1 MPRYR
6 VTGPDGRVYR
16 VTAPEGA
23 TQDEV
28 LAYAQQHAES
38 LPQVAAMPVQQAPQA
53 APSPLG
59 TDLENFAASIGK
71 TALDK
76 GRGLAQS
83 SLALPAFVQRHMPD
97 YAKQFLPDALNA
109 DAYYQQLKQ
118 DQAAVDQRDT
128 ALMSTK
134 AGIAGNV
141 IGNVGLGLL
150 GGVIAKG
157 AGLAG
162 SVLPNTYA
170 GTAASGGLLGALQP
184 LSGDQSELDRLANV
198 GAGATGA
205 VAGRGI
211 LSGAGNLI
219 KRGSGAVAGA
229 LLPKASPEVADLAK
243 TAINDYGIPLKA
255 SQVSDSRIAK
265 TLDSVSSKI
274 PFSGASSITEAQQKA
289 FNRAVASTIGEDAD
303 AVTPALYA
311 QAKKRI
317 GQTYDDITE
326 RSNID
331 LTGVQGDLAGVLA
344 EAQQTGS
351 DDSIRAVT
359 NLLGRIGEQA
369 PDGVLPGKAFQ
380 SVSSQLGQIAKA
392 GGEKG
397 HYAKQ
402 LRGLLDTARASS
414 ISPEEQAAWQEANRQ
429 YGNLKT
435 IRDLVA
441 KGQVSGD
448 ISPAA
453 LLGRV
458 TASGAKKEAVAS
470 GRGGDLAELAAIGQQ
485 FLKDG
490 VPNSGTPER
499 LAAYGILGGAGF
511 AHLPTA
517 AAGIG
522 AARGFQALNASPQV
536 LAKVLRDPSIDKATK
551 GLLLQRANGL
561 GGLLGSAAGGG
572 TRYPNTALGLLGLAE
587 PSAL

>member
-1 MPRYR
+1 M
-6 VTGPDGRVYR
+6 
-16 VTAPEGA
+16 A
-23 TQDEV
+23 
-28 LAYAQQHAES
+28 
-38 LPQVAAMPVQQAPQA
+38 QA
-53 APSPLG
+53 A
-59 TDLENFAASIGK
+59 
-71 TALDK
+71 
-76 GRGLAQS
+76 
-83 SLALPAFVQRHMPD
+83 LALPAFVQRHMPD

-118 DQAAVDQRDT
+118 DQEAANQRDKP
-128 ALMSTK
+128 LMDTG
-134 AGIAGNV
+134 AGLAGNIAGNV
-141 IGNVGLGLL
+141 GIGLL
-150 GGVIAKG
+150 GGTAAKATG
-157 AGLAG
+157 VAG

-184 LSGDQSELDRLANV
+184 ISGDQSELDRLANI
-198 GAGATGA
+198 GAGAAGA

-211 LSGAGNLI
+211 LSGAGNLV

-274 PFSGASSITEAQQKA
+274 PFSGATGLQEAQQKA

-331 LTGVQGDLAGVLA
+331 LASVQDDLAGILA

-359 NLLGRIGEQA
+359 NLLSRINEQA

-380 SVSSQLGQIAKA
+380 SVTSQLGQIAKS

-429 YGNLKT
+429 YANLKT
-435 IRDLVA
+435 IRDLVT
-441 KGQVSGD
+441 KDQVNGN

-453 LLGRV
+453 LLGKV
-458 TASGAKKEAVAS
+458 TSSGAKKEAVAS

-499 LAAYGILGGAGF
+499 LAAYGLLGGAGF

-517 AAGIG
+517 AAGVG

-551 GLLLQRANGL
+551 GLLLRQAGAI
-561 GGLLGSAAGGG
+561 GGLLGQQAATQQGQGILFGG
-572 TRYPNTALGLLGLAE
+572 R
-587 PSAL
+587 